1 MCSRRSA
8 SSATQDLRSACAK
21 KARTSDAT
29 STDEKTT
36 STGPL
41 LTRVDRAPTGRAHC
55 GWCDTLIAKGSV
67 RVVRHFYHA
76 PGQYSRDDGAATGFN
91 SGGWQDEY
99 SHAQCSFFLERRT
112 RLVQCCQCKG
122 EVNAGLH
129 FFTSFAPS
137 TGRCEFTP
145 QRKKWMHTKCVRA
158 FLTTHG
164 ALLESVLSEQTQFDA
179 TVAWKKPSVTEGIAS
194 SFFGGKPD
202 DSAHRAVFRL
212 SSDDAVKAGAL
223 EAHAALQEVIA
234 TRIVQK
240 HNK

>member
-1 MCSRRSA
+1 MCSRRS
-8 SSATQDLRSACAK
+8 TY
-21 KARTSDAT
+21 
-29 STDEKTT
+29 
-36 STGPL
+36 TGPL

-76 PGQYSRDDGAATGFN
+76 PGQYSRDDGAATGVN

-99 SHAQCSFFLERRT
+99 SHSQCSFFLERRR

-158 FLTTHG
+158 FLTTYG
-164 ALLESVLSEQTQFDA
+164 ALLENVLSEQTQFDA
-179 TVAWKKPSVTEGIAS
+179 TVAWKKPSVTPSAS